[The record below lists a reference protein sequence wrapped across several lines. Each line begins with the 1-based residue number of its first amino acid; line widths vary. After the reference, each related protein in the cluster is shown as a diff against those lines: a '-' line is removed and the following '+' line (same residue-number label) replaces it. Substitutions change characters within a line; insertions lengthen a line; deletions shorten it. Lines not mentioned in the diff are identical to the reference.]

1 LGFICDVGDTS
12 QTTRYFFKTH
22 QHGPTKDNPNS
33 VKPPDTKELFI
44 YKFLTNIGIGPDVN
58 FIISSRDS
66 KGTIY
71 IATRDCH
78 VTLLSRLTKDTM
90 NTKALVQ
97 INLISR
103 ILCLCDCATNSS
115 NCGEVNGKPII
126 VDFRIEKQSGVYY
139 KSDILNQFYQGNE
152 EFDSVLMAEAVGI
165 PQEQKSVYLR
175 DSLKE

>member
-1 LGFICDVGDTS
+1 
-12 QTTRYFFKTH
+12 
-22 QHGPTKDNPNS
+22 
-33 VKPPDTKELFI
+33 
-44 YKFLTNIGIGPDVN
+44 
-58 FIISSRDS
+58 
-66 KGTIY
+66 
-71 IATRDCH
+71 
-78 VTLLSRLTKDTM
+78 M